1 MVTVGKNDIF
11 GDFYKIGITQISK
24 YFDFGQLNTFNNWK
38 NRCPKLDRTFGNSNW
53 EKIKNHKNFSF
64 ENRCPNLEI
73 IWKFEWKQK
82 LKSTKKKNDFEN

>member
-38 NRCPKLDRTFGNSNW
+38 NRCPKLDRTFGNSN
-53 EKIKNHKNFSF
+53 
-64 ENRCPNLEI
+64 
-73 IWKFEWKQK
+73 
-82 LKSTKKKNDFEN
+82 